1 MTDDRKG
8 CLAVLARLLGSSGTA
23 GTARHPSDEV
33 EWARWG
39 VPPATRAADHVY
51 RLRDDFVSRA
61 EASFFHTLRSVV
73 RDQVLI
79 FPKVNLA
86 DLVYAPRQQD
96 QRSARNRI
104 DRKHVDFVLCDPAT
118 LRPIVAIE
126 LDDRS
131 HQRQDRMQRDAFL
144 DDVLRHAGL
153 QLLRFPAGQSYSRQV
168 LKTELSRVIPSLGTL
183 TEADAVMSSEP
194 VHAPSNVSPPDP
206 SEDGRARPCE
216 RCGGVMRIRVAK
228 QGGNVGNRF
237 WGCENYPR
245 CRNVVPI

>member
-8 CLAVLARLLGSSGTA
+8 CLAVLVRILSSGTA
-23 GTARHPSDEV
+23 STARHASDEA
-33 EWARWG
+33 ELQHWG
-39 VPPATRAADHVY
+39 VPTATPAADHVY

-73 RDQVLI
+73 GDQVLI

-96 QRSARNRI
+96 QRTAWNRI
-104 DRKHVDFVLCDPAT
+104 NRKHIDFVLFDPAT
-118 LRPIVAIE
+118 LRPVVAIE
-126 LDDRS
+126 LDDHS
-131 HQRQDRMQRDAFL
+131 HQRQDRVQRDAFL
-144 DDVLRHAGL
+144 DDVLRRAGL
-153 QLLRFPAGQSYSRQV
+153 QLLRFPAGQSYSRQA
-168 LKTELSRVIPSLGTL
+168 LKTELSRAIPSLATL
-183 TEADAVMSSEP
+183 TEADAVTSPEP
-194 VHAPSNVSPPDP
+194 IHPPSNVSSPDP
-206 SEDGRARPCE
+206 SGDGRARPCE